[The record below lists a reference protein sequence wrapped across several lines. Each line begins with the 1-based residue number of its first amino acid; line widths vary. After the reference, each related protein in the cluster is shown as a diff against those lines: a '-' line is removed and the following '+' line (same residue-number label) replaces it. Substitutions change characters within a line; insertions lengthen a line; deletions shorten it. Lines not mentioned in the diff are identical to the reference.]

1 MTVIPKSASLCSTI
15 NFHTNR
21 HSLHIQNRVQNR
33 KREEVI
39 LSPIEIS
46 SGPRRA
52 RSALIPACG
61 INSHSER
68 VDLCSSSCFRQ
79 IGIQSPSLLRSSS
92 FGNYPNWRII
102 FGANA
107 SLVALGGR
115 VACMVMASLVPLSPS
130 EMFCCA
136 PRHKRATYPAA
147 PPSSQNGYM

>member
-1 MTVIPKSASLCSTI
+1 MFDTLKLSHRK
-15 NFHTNR
+15 HTNR
-21 HSLHIQNRVQNR
+21 HPLHIQNRVQNR
-33 KREEVI
+33 KREEGI

-68 VDLCSSSCFRQ
+68 VDRCSSSSCFRQ
-79 IGIQSPSLLRSSS
+79 IGIQSPSSLLRSSS

-102 FGANA
+102 FGAP
-107 SLVALGGR
+107 LQQRWVGGR
-115 VACMVMASLVPLSPS
+115 VACVHGDGLPRLSPS

-136 PRHKRATYPAA
+136 PRGKRATYPAA
-147 PPSSQNGYM
+147 PASSQNGYM